1 MEPLAASDLSALAAR
16 IADQARGAGADVA
29 EVSVDSGWQLSA
41 RVRLGKLELLE
52 EAGTRSVALRVI
64 RDQRVSVTSTS
75 DLSTTGIDRCV
86 SDALMLAELSEP
98 DELAGPAEVAE
109 LCGPPHPD
117 LSLYDDAVASLPADD
132 AIEWARAAEQAA
144 LQADPR
150 LTLSEGATFSRSA
163 TRSTL
168 VLSSGFSGTVQG
180 TRAWLEVNPVAEDGG
195 GKRRQGSYFTAHR
208 HLAELESAD
217 AVGREAA
224 RRTLAKLG
232 ARRVDTCEAA
242 VVFEPDAARSILGAF
257 AECVLGGAIWRQAS
271 YLVGR
276 EGDRVA
282 ADGITIVDDPLLA
295 AGPRSRPFDGEGLRS
310 RRNVVVDGGVLR
322 GYLLDSY
329 AARKLGRASTA
340 NAARAG
346 GAIAAA
352 TSNFFVVAGTRS
364 AEDIIASTPRG
375 LYVTDMMGFGFNPLT
390 GDFSRGA
397 SGFWIESGELAFP
410 VSEVTISSNLDSM
423 FRAVDAVGADLQ
435 HRTGLT
441 APTFRVASMTVAG
454 T

>member
-1 MEPLAASDLSALAAR
+1 METLTASDLTALATR
-16 IADQARGAGADVA
+16 IAEQARAAGADVA
-29 EVSVDSGWQLSA
+29 EVSVDSGWELSA
-41 RVRLGKLELLE
+41 RTRLGEVELLE
-52 EAGTRSVALRVI
+52 EAGTRSVALRLI
-64 RDQRVSVTSTS
+64 RDQRVSVSSTS
-75 DLSTTGIDRCV
+75 DLSTAGVDRCI

-98 DELAGPAEVAE
+98 DELAGPADVDQ
-109 LCGPPHPD
+109 LCSPPHPD
-117 LSLYDDAVASLPADD
+117 LSLYDDALAALTADD

-144 LQADPR
+144 LHADPR

-163 TRSTL
+163 THHTL
-168 VLSSGFSGTVQG
+168 VFSSGFSGTVRG
-180 TRAWLEVNPVAEDGG
+180 TRAWLEVNPVAEDVG

-208 HLAELESAD
+208 HLAELESAE

-224 RRTLAKLG
+224 RRALAKLG
-232 ARRVDTCEAA
+232 ARKIDTSEAA

-276 EGDRVA
+276 EGERVA
-282 ADGITIVDDPLLA
+282 AEGITVVDDPLLA

-310 RRNVVVDGGVLR
+310 RRNVVVDR
-322 GYLLDSY
+322 GTLQGFLLDSY
-329 AARKLGRASTA
+329 AARKLGRVSTG
-340 NAARAG
+340 NAARSG

-352 TSNFFVVAGTRS
+352 ASNFFLVGGTQS
-364 AEDIIASTPRG
+364 AEDIIASTPKG

-397 SGFWIESGELAFP
+397 SGFWIENGKLAFP

-423 FRAVDAVGADLQ
+423 LRAVDAVGNDLR
-435 HRTGLT
+435 HRTGLA
-441 APTFRVASMTVAG
+441 APTFRVATMTIAG